1 MEKDVSWKVYFQD
14 DDRYA
19 DVING
24 IGFGGRQLVKGVD
37 LEEADTQTVFGNLY
51 SRPLEALTG
60 EFRKQVRRIRTRDM
74 LRKVAFGV
82 NFAMIGLENQELVDY
97 AMPLRGMIYDA
108 GEYEKQAGKIRKI
121 LRKQKGLRAGEYLY
135 GFGKDSKL
143 CPVVTFVLYGGKEP
157 WDGPRTL
164 HEMLD
169 MEGLPEPMRELVAD
183 YPLHLVDIRRLK
195 DTSVFK
201 TDVKQVFDF
210 IRCAEDKRE
219 LFKLVQGDESFQC
232 MEEDAYEVATNY
244 AGAEELIKVK
254 DEYRGKDGKID
265 MCQAL
270 NELIEDGRVEGRVEG
285 HAEGVRSVV
294 IRMIQKGKDDE
305 EIMELTG
312 CSMEMLWETK
322 QSIKK

>member
-1 MEKDVSWKVYFQD
+1 MEKDVSWKVYFRD

-24 IGFGGRQLVKGVD
+24 IGFGGRQLVTGGE
-37 LEEADTQTVFGNLY
+37 LEEADTQTIFGGLQDR
-51 SRPLEALTG
+51 SLGIAIKGGR
-60 EFRKQVRRIRTRDM
+60 RRMRRIRTRDM

-82 NFAMIGLENQELVDY
+82 SFAMIGLENQELVDY

-143 CPVVTFVLYGGKEP
+143 CPVVTFVLYGGREP

-169 MEGLPEPMRELVAD
+169 IEGLPEEMRELVAD

-195 DTSVFK
+195 DTDVFK

-210 IRCAEDKRE
+210 IRCAEDKEE
-219 LFKLVQGDESFQC
+219 LFKLVQDDASFRC

-270 NELIEDGRVEGRVEG
+270 KELLADERM
-285 HAEGVRSVV
+285 EGVRSVV
-294 IRMIQKGKDDE
+294 IRMIQKGKDDN

-322 QSIKK
+322 QSMKK